1 MFPRVEKKA
10 LSVLDYTPC
19 DVWPSNLHAVLVLP
33 KKFPYLEGG
42 IERSHESNQLGH
54 RSGLNLVAKRWVGN
68 SQ

>member
-10 LSVLDYTPC
+10 LLFPDYTPC
-19 DVWPSNLHAVLVLP
+19 DVRLSNLHAVLVLP
-33 KKFPYLEGG
+33 KKVPYLEGG
-42 IERSHESNQLGH
+42 IERSHESDHLGL